1 MARAS
6 TTSAAMTRRTARIGL
21 NAPPAKA
28 SAGSLELSN
37 RARLQCR
44 REALDPQL
52 EADSGR
58 WRLSALHRVPAVPQ
72 STTERACHFT
82 AGALLAWHWGAKLR
96 TGEFGLWRLSPHR
109 RLRGKTAASGAGS
122 TRSPTISSAAT
133 R

>member
-1 MARAS
+1 MLLPQKHR
-6 TTSAAMTRRTARIGL
+6 
-21 NAPPAKA
+21 PAV
-28 SAGSLELSN
+28 SDCQFEP
-37 RARLQCR
+37 RPHRW